1 MKRVIFLVI
10 LAVSLLTGCLVDDSD
25 IVNRNI
31 KRNEQNFREFR
42 RVVFYNG
49 ITEALSWTF

>member
-25 IVNRNI
+25 IVNRNLN
-31 KRNEQNFREFR
+31 RDEQNFREFR
-42 RVVFYNG
+42 RVVFYRSVG
-49 ITEALSWTF
+49 KKDATL